1 MDHSK
6 TPKTTTSNA
15 YMITTINHSTTTMHR
30 DQAIT
35 QKNYNKSM
43 NKFSPT
49 TTNHSKLHQQYQK
62 FTPNLHQQ
70 QQYQQIH
77 ITTSI
82 HSKIATNIKQIP
94 TSQQAI
100 AQKSQPTST
109 NTHHNMQSLKF
120 TPTSKK
126 THTYTHTHTP
136 QQAITQNYN
145 NISRPTQL
153 WIHNYKKQH

>member
-1 MDHSK
+1 M
-6 TPKTTTSNA
+6 
-15 YMITTINHSTTTMHR
+15 
-30 DQAIT
+30 
-35 QKNYNKSM
+35 
-43 NKFSPT
+43 
-49 TTNHSKLHQQYQK
+49 
-62 FTPNLHQQ
+62 
-70 QQYQQIH
+70 
-77 ITTSI
+77 TTSI

-120 TPTSKK
+120 TSTK
-126 THTYTHTHTP
+126 THTHTHTPP